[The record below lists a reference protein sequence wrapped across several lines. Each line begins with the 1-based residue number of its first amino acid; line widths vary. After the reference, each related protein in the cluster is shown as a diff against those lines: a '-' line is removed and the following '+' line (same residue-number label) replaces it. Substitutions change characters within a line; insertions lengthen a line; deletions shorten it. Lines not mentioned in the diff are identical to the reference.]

1 MKKTNTAAV
10 EGVVVGDNPTFRST
24 AVNAIK
30 KGTLAAK
37 EAAVN
42 VAVSPVK
49 LANRA
54 VYGVCY
60 GLAYGAVYGA
70 LVIGNTFP
78 QNGNIRKGL
87 HEGLESAVK
96 DFDAKHQEPAVTI
109 DSTAVNA

>member
-1 MKKTNTAAV
+1 MKKTNTEAV
-10 EGVVVGDNPTFRST
+10 EDLVVNDNPTFKTT

-30 KGTLAAK
+30 KGALAAK

-42 VAVSPVK
+42 VTVSPVK

-54 VYGVCY
+54 VYGACY

-70 LVIGNTFP
+70 LVIGNNFS
-78 QNGNIRKGL
+78 QNSNVRKGL
-87 HEGLESAVK
+87 HEGLESAIK

-109 DSTAVNA
+109 DSVAANA